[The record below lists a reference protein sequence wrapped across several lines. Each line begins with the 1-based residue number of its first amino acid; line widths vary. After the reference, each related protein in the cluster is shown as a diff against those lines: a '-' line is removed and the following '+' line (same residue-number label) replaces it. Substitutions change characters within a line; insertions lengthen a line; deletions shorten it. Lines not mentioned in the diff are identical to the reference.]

1 MPSIINGHMEAREA
15 APHAGPAEQ
24 RTLPGL
30 AGGANIK
37 SLAAARQSRHDR
49 SKRTRTLF
57 RDGCFVTLE
66 QVAEEEDSAVP
77 DGTA

>member
-15 APHAGPAEQ
+15 APHAGSAEQ

-30 AGGANIK
+30 PCANIK
-37 SLAAARQSRHDR
+37 SLDSARQARHDR
-49 SKRTRTLF
+49 SKHARTLF
-57 RDGCFVTLE
+57 QDGRFVTLE
-66 QVAEEEDSAVP
+66 QAAEEEDSAVP

>member
-15 APHAGPAEQ
+15 APRAESTEQ

-30 AGGANIK
+30 ATANIK
-37 SLAAARQSRHDR
+37 SLDAARQARHDR
-49 SKRTRTLF
+49 SKRARTLF
-57 RDGCFVTLE
+57 RDGRFVTLDQLAE
-66 QVAEEEDSAVP
+66 AEESVVP